1 MIDGIKVVA
10 FDADDTLWENEAYFQ
25 EFEANFCKMVGCYV
39 TSEQASAELLRT
51 EMRNLHLYGYGAK
64 GMMLCMIETVCKVA
78 KEENGLKA
86 VQEILKLGHGLLQT
100 PVEIL
105 PGVETVLSA
114 LTKKYQLVLATK
126 GDLLDQERKIRKSG
140 IQHYFDRI
148 EVMSDKT
155 LTDYQK
161 MIDGIGCKPQEF
173 LMIGNSIKSDIEPV
187 LAIGGRAVHIPH
199 HITWQYETQI
209 DDSVSHE
216 FFRLEKIEE
225 VLNYL

>member
-1 MIDGIKVVA
+1 M
-10 FDADDTLWENEAYFQ
+10 E
-25 EFEANFCKMVGCYV
+25 
-39 TSEQASAELLRT
+39 RT
-51 EMRNLHLYGYGAK
+51 FPLH
-64 GMMLCMIETVCKVA
+64 
-78 KEENGLKA
+78 
-86 VQEILKLGHGLLQT
+86 T
-100 PVEIL
+100 P
-105 PGVETVLSA
+105 
-114 LTKKYQLVLATK
+114 
-126 GDLLDQERKIRKSG
+126 KI
-140 IQHYFDRI
+140 DRI

-187 LAIGGRAVHIPH
+187 VAIGGRAVHIPH

-209 DDSVSHE
+209 DDSVSHD